1 MQKELNEKLLSRVPE
16 FKNIFDDYVKDQDGI
31 ETGSHIIFE
40 DAIVPFIVELIENEN
55 DDVLQKLFK
64 LFEEMANSSDEYE
77 QEVLQL
83 SILEPLKNNY
93 DDLYDFTKLLLPKT
107 LSLYQNL

>member
-1 MQKELNEKLLSRVPE
+1 MQKELNEKLLLNVPE
-16 FKNIFDDYVKDQDGI
+16 FRTVFDDYVKDQDGI

-40 DAIVPFIVELIENEN
+40 DAVVPFIVELIENEN

>member
-1 MQKELNEKLLSRVPE
+1 MQKELNEKLLLNVPE
-16 FKNIFDDYVKDQDGI
+16 FRTVFDDYVKDQDGI

-40 DAIVPFIVELIENEN
+40 DAVVPFVVDLIETEN
-55 DDVLQKLFK
+55 DDILNKFIK
-64 LFEEMANSSDEYE
+64 LFEEMAESSDKYE

-83 SILEPLKNNY
+83 SLLEPLKSNY
-93 DDLYDFTKLLLPKT
+93 DDLYDFSKLFLPKT